1 MTFDILDETTLA
13 RLGNIDVWVSVY
25 WDEPYNTEGSFSL
38 EVRPTPENLALLRE
52 GRWVVRTDAAVKIPM
67 RICHRSNENE
77 DANLVVTGYPATW
90 IYTKRVSASAVKN
103 EAAEA
108 AMLALAKA
116 AAPWPKLEVAE
127 PKGFDTTFEQQT
139 SGATLFD
146 YFKTVGSACDLGFR
160 VILMGKN
167 SAKKLMFEVWRP
179 TADPNNRFST
189 KWGSLREASWAF
201 GDGSYANVALVLGA
215 GEGSSRAMVWV
226 GDTDAAGAE
235 RREMIIDARD
245 VQPEDSETNTSASY
259 LKRLADRGSLR
270 EASWAFGDGSYA
282 NVALVLGAGE
292 GSSRAMVWVGDTD
305 AAGAERREM
314 IIDARDVQPEDS
326 ETNTSA
332 SYLKRLADRGA
343 SKLLEQLR
351 TGSIEMTLDAD
362 GLEPGD
368 VCFCSLPDLGYKAT
382 VRVADII
389 IQSQTDGTTRTA
401 RLGTP
406 VWHKI

>member
-146 YFKTVGSACDLGFR
+146 
-160 VILMGKN
+160 
-167 SAKKLMFEVWRP
+167 
-179 TADPNNRFST
+179 
-189 KWGSLREASWAF
+189 
-201 GDGSYANVALVLGA
+201 
-215 GEGSSRAMVWV
+215 
-226 GDTDAAGAE
+226 
-235 RREMIIDARD
+235 
-245 VQPEDSETNTSASY
+245 
-259 LKRLADRGSLR
+259 
-270 EASWAFGDGSYA
+270 
-282 NVALVLGAGE
+282 
-292 GSSRAMVWVGDTD
+292 
-305 AAGAERREM
+305 
-314 IIDARDVQPEDS
+314 
-326 ETNTSA
+326 
-332 SYLKRLADRGA
+332 
-343 SKLLEQLR
+343 
-351 TGSIEMTLDAD
+351 
-362 GLEPGD
+362 
-368 VCFCSLPDLGYKAT
+368 
-382 VRVADII
+382 
-389 IQSQTDGTTRTA
+389 
-401 RLGTP
+401 
-406 VWHKI
+406 

>member
-1 MTFDILDETTLA
+1 MTFDVLDETTLA

-25 WDEPYNTEGSFSL
+25 WDEPYNTEGSFTL
-38 EVRPTPENLALLRE
+38 EVRPTAENLALLRE
-52 GRWVVRTDAAVKIPM
+52 GRWLVRTDAAVKIPM

-90 IYTKRVSASAVKN
+90 VYTKRVSASAIKDEN
-103 EAAEA
+103 AEA
-108 AMLALAKA
+108 AMLALAKSA
-116 AAPWPKLEVAE
+116 ALWPKLEVAE
-127 PKGFDTTFEQQT
+127 AKGFDTKFEQQT

-160 VILMGKN
+160 VVVTGKN
-167 SAKKLMFEVWRP
+167 SSKKLLFEVFRP

-189 KWGSLREASWAF
+189 KWGNLREASWAF

-215 GEGSSRAMVWV
+215 GEGSARAMVWA
-226 GDTDAAGAE
+226 GDTEAEGAE
-235 RREMIIDARD
+235 RREMIVDARD
-245 VQPEDSETNTSASY
+245 IQPDEDSGEKVTSDSY
-259 LKRLADRGSLR
+259 LK
-270 EASWAFGDGSYA
+270 
-282 NVALVLGAGE
+282 
-292 GSSRAMVWVGDTD
+292 
-305 AAGAERREM
+305 
-314 IIDARDVQPEDS
+314 
-326 ETNTSA
+326 
-332 SYLKRLADRGA
+332 KLADRGA

-351 TGSIEMTLDAD
+351 TGSIELTLDAD
-362 GLEPGD
+362 GLAPGD

>member
-1 MTFDILDETTLA
+1 
-13 RLGNIDVWVSVY
+13 
-25 WDEPYNTEGSFSL
+25 
-38 EVRPTPENLALLRE
+38 
-52 GRWVVRTDAAVKIPM
+52 M

-90 IYTKRVSASAVKN
+90 IFTKRVSVSAIKN
-103 EAAEA
+103 ENAEA

-139 SGATLFD
+139 SGTTLFD

-160 VILMGKN
+160 VVLMGKN
-167 SAKKLMFEVWRP
+167 SAKKLMFEVFRP
-179 TADPNNRFST
+179 TADPNNRFSP

-215 GEGSSRAMVWV
+215 GEGEERAMVWA
-226 GDTDAAGAE
+226 GDTEAEGAE
-235 RREMIIDARD
+235 RREMIVDARD
-245 VQPEDSETNTSASY
+245 IQPDEDSGETVKSDSY
-259 LKRLADRGSLR
+259 LK
-270 EASWAFGDGSYA
+270 
-282 NVALVLGAGE
+282 
-292 GSSRAMVWVGDTD
+292 
-305 AAGAERREM
+305 
-314 IIDARDVQPEDS
+314 
-326 ETNTSA
+326 
-332 SYLKRLADRGA
+332 KLADRGA

-406 VWHKI
+406 VWHKS